1 MAKRSI
7 EITKIQ
13 NEVVSLMQHDIS
25 SSDIFKNPKTLR
37 LNKRG
42 VSLLRK
48 HFDSW
53 TVDGMNLNGNNL
65 ISLMRKMDYPYY
77 VDKKVLTLFTEK
89 DAFMS
94 KLAGAQGWIDGK

>member
-1 MAKRSI
+1 MAKRSQ

-13 NEVVSLMQHDIS
+13 NNVVSLMEAS
-25 SSDIFKNPKTLR
+25 VKASDIFKNPKTLR

-42 VSLLRK
+42 VSLMRK
-48 HFDSW
+48 QFESW
-53 TVDGMNLNGNNL
+53 TVDGLDLNGHNL

-77 VDKKVLTLFTEK
+77 VDKRVLTLFTER
-89 DAFMS
+89 DAFMA

>member
-1 MAKRSI
+1 MAKRSQ

-13 NEVVSLMQHDIS
+13 NDVVKLIQPEIKPT
-25 SSDIFKNPKTLR
+25 DIFKNPKTLR

-42 VSLLRK
+42 VSLMRK
-48 HFDSW
+48 HFNSW
-53 TVDGMNLNGNNL
+53 TVDGLNLNGNNL

-77 VDKKVLTLFTEK
+77 VDKKVLTLFTER
-89 DAFMS
+89 DAFMA

>member
-1 MAKRSI
+1 MAKRSQ

-13 NEVVSLMQHDIS
+13 NNVVSLIEADVKAI
-25 SSDIFKNPKTLR
+25 DIFKNPKTLR

-42 VSLLRK
+42 VSLMRK
-48 HFDSW
+48 QFDSW
-53 TVDGMNLNGNNL
+53 TVDGLDLNGNNL

-77 VDKKVLTLFTEK
+77 VDKKVLTLFTER
-89 DAFMS
+89 DAFMA